1 METGQGVIGRVWGCI
16 LKALPKAGKTCL
28 WLLKIILPI
37 SLLVRIL
44 QYSGI
49 LGQISDWLVPVFSLV
64 GLPGETAIVFYNQ
77 YILPIIC
84 SDRFDHLDVFRSP

>member
-49 LGQISDWLVPVFSLV
+49 LGQISDWLVPGGDSHC
-64 GLPGETAIVFYNQ
+64 FYNQ

>member
-64 GLPGETAIVFYNQ
+64 AGGDSHCFYNQ

>member
-64 GLPGETAIVFYNQ
+64 GLPGDSHCFYNQ

>member
-64 GLPGETAIVFYNQ
+64 GLPGGDSHYFYNQ
-77 YILPIIC
+77 YILP
-84 SDRFDHLDVFRSP
+84 HYMLRSL

>member
-28 WLLKIILPI
+28 AAKDYFAYFFIGPYIAIFRNIRSDLG
-37 SLLVRIL
+37 LVSAR
-44 QYSGI
+44 
-49 LGQISDWLVPVFSLV
+49 VLV
-64 GLPGETAIVFYNQ
+64 GGSAGGDSHCFYNQ